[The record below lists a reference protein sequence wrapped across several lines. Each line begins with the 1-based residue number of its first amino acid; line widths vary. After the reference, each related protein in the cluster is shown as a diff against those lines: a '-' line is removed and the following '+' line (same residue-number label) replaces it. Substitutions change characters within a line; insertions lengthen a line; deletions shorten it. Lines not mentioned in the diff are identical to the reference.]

1 MFLVTSA
8 FYAIFLFWKTFIGTM
23 MRKIINIG
31 LCMTLLTGCGAEIA
45 YKQGATAQDL
55 QAGKNACLKAGD
67 ESALEKCMA
76 ENGWT
81 LQKLD
86 GSSFSDEEL
95 FATVTVSEDNR
106 MAAPPTAEN
115 KKPLQTTES
124 IATEKAIISDNQTK
138 EDLLI
143 KEDKQA
149 NPSTTSKTNA
159 TPIPA
164 PKPNLLDTYVI
175 KSWWKMG
182 GSATLLEQNMLTC
195 SEKLGSEHTPD
206 KKTFTF
212 TRGFAI
218 CMREAGWRGL
228 IEKN

>member
-1 MFLVTSA
+1 MRH
-8 FYAIFLFWKTFIGTM
+8 IF
-23 MRKIINIG
+23 NIG
-31 LCMTLLTGCGAEIA
+31 ICITILTGCGAEIA

-55 QAGKNACLKAGD
+55 QTEKEACLKAGD
-67 ESALEKCMA
+67 ESTLEKCMA

-106 MAAPPTAEN
+106 IVAPPTAEN
-115 KKPLQTTES
+115 KKLLQTTES
-124 IATEKAIISDNQTK
+124 IATEKVIISDNQTK

-143 KEDKQA
+143 KEYKQA
-149 NPSTTSKTNA
+149 KPSTTSKTNA
-159 TPIPA
+159 TPIPI